1 MAPGGPGGRL
11 EQETGQQ
18 GRIVAGHQLLH
29 LRREERPLHRA
40 KRSPFSRLADQE
52 TGIPEHLQ

>member
-1 MAPGGPGGRL
+1 VQ
-11 EQETGQQ
+11 QETGQQ

-29 LRREERPLHRA
+29 LRREEGLLHPAKCSPL
-40 KRSPFSRLADQE
+40 SPFADQE